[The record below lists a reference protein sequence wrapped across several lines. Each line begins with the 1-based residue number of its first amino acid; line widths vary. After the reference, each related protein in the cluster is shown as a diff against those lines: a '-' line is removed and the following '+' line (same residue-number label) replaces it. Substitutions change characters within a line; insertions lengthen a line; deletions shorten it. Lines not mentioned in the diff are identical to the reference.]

1 MTRTASRWLSRLDR
15 RFILFLFVGGLN
27 TLFGYSVFVLLT
39 FLKLPPSLALLLST
53 IAGVL
58 FNFKTTGGIVFA
70 NRNNRL
76 IVKFVLVYALLYL
89 INLGSLKL
97 LLGAG
102 IGVYLAS
109 ASLLLPMALLSFIL
123 NKRFVFSEG
132 T

>member
-1 MTRTASRWLSRLDR
+1 MTSTPSRLLSRIDR
-15 RFILFLFVGGLN
+15 RFILFLFVGGVN

-39 FLKLPPSLALLLST
+39 FLQLAPSLALLLST
-53 IAGVL
+53 VAGVL

-76 IVKFVLVYALLYL
+76 IVKFVLVYSLLYG
-89 INLGSLKL
+89 INLSLLKVL
-97 LLGAG
+97 MATGL
-102 IGVYLAS
+102 GVYVAS
-109 ASLLLPMALLSFIL
+109 ASLVIPMALLSFIL